1 MPTLRPKKGNR
12 WMARV
17 VIDGKQVAC
26 KMFPP
31 GKKHGPEWRA
41 AKEWEEEQRKLA
53 EAGLLPT
60 QTEPQP
66 AQTPTGYAR
75 LLAWGEAYLAHAERT
90 MGRSTAVEKKTHLAA
105 FFAFCRE
112 NRIEALEAITKPQA
126 YVFLSCIRDE
136 RGAKTANKYRKNLL
150 AAWHWGME
158 WVEGF
163 PQIISPF
170 LGIKPFPVEQKDRY
184 VPSEEDVV
192 KVLQQVGGQ
201 DLVFLLTLYFTGGRR
216 GEIFRLSWER
226 DVRLDIGKIRL
237 SDNKAGNGQKRFRWL
252 DMHPELVKALSWWRE
267 ARPCVVD
274 NVFMQ
279 THCDGSLGE
288 PYRQR
293 NTFMKRLCERAGVRP
308 FGFHSLR
315 HKSAAITFVTSGLNA
330 AQVLM
335 GHYRATTTDR
345 YVRSAGLYTDHSA
358 IMAALGGSGIG
369 QAVGGL
375 LEKSFPHEA
384 ATSWGNCNLGA
395 CNPAAPV

>member
-1 MPTLRPKKGNR
+1 MPTLRTDKGNR

-17 VIDGKQVAC
+17 VLDGRQVAC

-53 EAGLLPT
+53 EAGQLPVPVLEET
-60 QTEPQP
+60 P
-66 AQTPTGYAR
+66 QTPMGCER
-75 LLAWGEAYLAHAERT
+75 LLAWGEAYLAHAHRT
-90 MGRSTAVEKKTHLAA
+90 MGRTTWVEKKTHMQA

-112 NRIEALEAITKPQA
+112 NRIDGLEAVTKPQV
-126 YVFLSCIRDE
+126 YVFLSLVQDE

-150 AAWHWGME
+150 AAWNWGME
-158 WVEGF
+158 CVEGF
-163 PQIISPF
+163 PQVVAPF
-170 LGIKPFPVEQKDRY
+170 KGIKPFKVEQKDRY

-192 KVLQQVGGQ
+192 KVLQQVQGQ
-201 DLVFLLTLYFTGGRR
+201 DLVLLLTLYFTGGRR
-216 GEIFRLSWER
+216 GEIFRLSWEK

-237 SDNKAGNGQKRFRWL
+237 SDHKAGNGQRRFRWL
-252 DMHPELVKALSWWRE
+252 DMHPELVKALTWWRE
-267 ARPCVVD
+267 ARPCEVD

-279 THCDGSLGE
+279 THCDGALGE

-293 NTFMKRLCERAGVRP
+293 STFMKRLCTRAGVKP
-308 FGFHSLR
+308 FGFHALR

-369 QAVGGL
+369 QAVGSL
-375 LEKSFPHEA
+375 LESKIPHEMVPRREIV
-384 ATSWGNCNLGA
+384 TSEF
-395 CNPAAPV
+395 VTR